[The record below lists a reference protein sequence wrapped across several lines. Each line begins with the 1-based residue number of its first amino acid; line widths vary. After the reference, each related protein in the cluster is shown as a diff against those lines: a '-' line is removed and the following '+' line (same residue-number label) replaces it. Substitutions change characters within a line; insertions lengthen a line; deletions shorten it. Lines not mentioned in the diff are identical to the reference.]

1 MSRSGRR
8 ISAGPEFDLGGLSKF
23 KLDAQGACWHEVN
36 PAMYKFP
43 LLLGGA
49 ALLFVALPQTQA
61 ADSDPGYTY
70 RRSDGSVSSPGTFYR
85 PTLRYYGK
93 DYTVAYGFVPWDKRA
108 ARVKPV
114 VTEDH
119 FTLSESQVARFRNRS
134 PRVIY
139 TQRKPAITKVAAPRP
154 AITTAPANQTG
165 SATAPA
171 AEAPKAQ

>member
-1 MSRSGRR
+1 
-8 ISAGPEFDLGGLSKF
+8 
-23 KLDAQGACWHEVN
+23 
-36 PAMYKFP
+36 MYKFP

-49 ALLFVALPQTQA
+49 AFLLAALPQTQA

-108 ARVKPV
+108 ARLKPV
-114 VTEDH
+114 VAEDH
-119 FTLSESQVARFRNRS
+119 FTLSEAQVVRFRNSS
-134 PRVIY
+134 PRVVY
-139 TQRKPAITKVAAPRP
+139 TRRKPAITKVAAPRP
-154 AITTAPANQTG
+154 AITTAPINTTG

>member
-1 MSRSGRR
+1 
-8 ISAGPEFDLGGLSKF
+8 
-23 KLDAQGACWHEVN
+23 
-36 PAMYKFP
+36 MYKFP

-49 ALLFVALPQTQA
+49 ALLFSAVPQTQA

-70 RRSDGSVSSPGTFYR
+70 RRSDGSVSAPGTFYR

-108 ARVKPV
+108 ARMKPAV
-114 VTEDH
+114 AEDR
-119 FTLSESQVARFRNRS
+119 FTLSEAQVVRFGNRS

-154 AITTAPANQTG
+154 AITTAPAITTG

-171 AEAPKAQ
+171 AETKAE